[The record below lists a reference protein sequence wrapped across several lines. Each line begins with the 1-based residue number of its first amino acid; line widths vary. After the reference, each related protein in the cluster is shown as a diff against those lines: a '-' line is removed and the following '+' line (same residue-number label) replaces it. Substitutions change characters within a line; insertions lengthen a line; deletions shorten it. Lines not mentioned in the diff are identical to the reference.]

1 MRSTHQCG
9 AQIKTHKGLRNERLL
24 NREDTVKASE
34 RLSMHSPKTS
44 SSAEAVSVPAEFCT
58 VPTYMPLSLA
68 VTLHTS
74 R

>member
-1 MRSTHQCG
+1 MRSARQCG
-9 AQIKTHKGLRNERLL
+9 AQIKTHKRLRNERLL